1 MEDTGPPQ
9 PVTTSYL
16 ISVVPAPTAVTKPVN
31 AFTVATPVLE
41 LLQLPPDV
49 PLLVKVAV
57 RLMHNGL
64 VPLIVP
70 AVTFGLTVNVL
81 MDDTGLPQPEFTV

>member
-1 MEDTGPPQ
+1 M
-9 PVTTSYL
+9 
-16 ISVVPAPTAVTKPVN
+16 
-31 AFTVATPVLE
+31 LE

-57 RLMHNGL
+57 KVIHNGL

-81 MDDTGLPQPEFTV
+81 TDDTGAPQPELTK